1 MSKNLNR
8 PFFMDF
14 LAQVSLR
21 FVEEA
26 PESEEDDDTGCNQV
40 INCYFQSQQI
50 HDGQDCNCCQV
61 SVR

>member
-21 FVEEA
+21 FVEET
-26 PESEEDDDTGCNQV
+26 PESEEDDDTGCNPDKV
-40 INCYFQSQQI
+40 LFPKSKSMMAKI
-50 HDGQDCNCCQV
+50 V
-61 SVR
+61 TAAK